1 MKKIVSVLAAILFLT
16 ACEDLSCGGWHYE
29 DIFIN
34 TSDGLVDI
42 HGQVLTY
49 PYYAVSEEIEIV
61 SYGIYSN
68 EDVYVLQDVDGIT
81 IGTGEGF
88 PPSEENAHPKKKW
101 FHVQSL
107 HISFTPNLSRE
118 DRVMKVRVQAGHET
132 AAEFTIVQEARMN

>member
-42 HGQVLTY
+42 HNQVLTY
-49 PYYAVSEEIEIV
+49 PYYAVSDEIEIV
-61 SYGIYSN
+61 SYGTY
-68 EDVYVLQDVDGIT
+68 EEWVYVLRDADGIT
-81 IGTGEGF
+81 IESGEGF
-88 PPSEENAHPKKKW
+88 PLSEENAHPTKKY

-107 HISFTPNLSRE
+107 RVRFTPNLSRK
-118 DRVMKVRVQAGHET
+118 DRAMKVRIQANRET